1 MKEIKIKS
9 ITLHNWRGEKDRTTE
24 FHLDAATYIC
34 GDNGLGKSRHFDAF
48 CWLLFGKD
56 SQDRKD
62 FELRTYD
69 GQHNVMHHC
78 ECSVEATLAI
88 DGRDVTIKRSY
99 TEQWVKPRGQVEE
112 VLKGNVTECT
122 WDDVPVKVGEFQNR
136 VKEQIIDESV
146 FKMITNPR
154 YFCEKMKWQQQRELL
169 LTMAG
174 VASDEEIAA
183 DNKDFR
189 LLLDSLSGKS
199 LTDYRKEVSAEKK
212 RLKKDLGEIKPRID
226 QTQKMMP
233 EAEDWDA
240 LEEQRKAAKDKIVK
254 IDEQLESY
262 ESMSSSR
269 RKEVDDINLQISIF
283 RQDQQI
289 AVSRFR
295 QEQLEEVNRKNEGRK
310 EVENFLR
317 NGNTELSQDN
327 MDLSRAK
334 DRVTYLKKEIEK
346 LDSQLAG
353 LWDDWHRI
361 SSREQDREHSDICS
375 ACGQRLPEDQIK
387 KAHDMFVS
395 RKNAD
400 LKLNNERGQS
410 LSNQKKDYQEELTA
424 KEKEVDD
431 LSSAVKG
438 KQDQINVLYDK
449 LNAMP
454 FAKMEDAK
462 AEDVPQY
469 NDLQAKIQQL
479 QDKLAQLSIPT
490 DNSVEKDRLHAERN
504 ELNGQVDD
512 LYSRLQKQ
520 SQIDS
525 ANKEIAV
532 LNDKGKKLSQQI
544 ADLEQ
549 SEYVAAQFSKKKIEN
564 CEKRINSMFQKVTF
578 QLFDYTQDG
587 NEFET
592 CVPLVGGIPYAVA
605 NTASQLNAG
614 LDIINTISKFN
625 NITAPIFV
633 DNSESV
639 NEYLVPDNLQMI
651 YLKVTEDQKLII
663 K

>member
-24 FHLDAATYIC
+24 FHLDAPTYIC

-69 GQHNVMHHC
+69 KKHNVMHHC
-78 ECSVEATLAI
+78 ECSVEATLVI
-88 DGRDVTIKRSY
+88 DGMDVTIKRSY

-183 DNKDFR
+183 GNKDFR
-189 LLLDSLSGKS
+189 LLLDNLSGKS
-199 LTDYRKEVSAEKK
+199 LADYRKEVSAEKK
-212 RLKKDLGEIKPRID
+212 RLKKDLEEIKPRID

-233 EAEDWDA
+233 EAEDWAA
-240 LEEQRKAAKDKIVK
+240 LEEQRKEVKDKIAK
-254 IDEQLESY
+254 IDGQLESY

-269 RKEVDDINLQISIF
+269 RKEIDDINLQISTC
-283 RQDQQI
+283 RQDQHI
-289 AVSRFR
+289 VVSRFR
-295 QEQLEEVNRKNEGRK
+295 EEKLEEVNKKNEGRK
-310 EVENFLR
+310 EIENLIR
-317 NGNTELSQDN
+317 NGNAELSQDN
-327 MDLSRAK
+327 IDLSRAK
-334 DRVTYLKKEIEK
+334 DRVAYLKKEIEN
-346 LDSQLAG
+346 LDRQLSG
-353 LWDDWHRI
+353 LRDEWHRI
-361 SSREQDREHSDICS
+361 SSSEQDKEHSDICP

-387 KAHDMFVS
+387 KAHDMFLS
-395 RKNAD
+395 QKNAD
-400 LKLNNERGQS
+400 LKVNNERGQS
-410 LSNQKKDYQEELTA
+410 LSKQKKDYQEELTA

-431 LSSAVKG
+431 LSSAIKG
-438 KQDQINVLYDK
+438 RQDQINVLYDK

-454 FAKMEDAK
+454 FAKMEDVK
-462 AEDVPQY
+462 AEDAPQY

-479 QDKLAQLSIPT
+479 QDKLGRLSAPT
-490 DNSVEKDRLHAERN
+490 DNSVDKDRLHAERN
-504 ELNGQVDD
+504 DLNRQVDD

-520 SQIDS
+520 AQIDS
-525 ANKEIAV
+525 ANKEIVV

-544 ADLEQ
+544 AYLEQ
-549 SEYVAAQFSKKKIEN
+549 SEYVAAQFTKKKIED
-564 CEKRINSMFQKVTF
+564 CEKRINSMFSEVTF
-578 QLFDYTQDG
+578 QLFDCTQDG

-592 CVPLVGGIPYAVA
+592 CAPLVDGTPYAVA

-614 LDIINTISKFN
+614 LDIINTLCNFN
-625 NITAPIFV
+625 NVSAPIFC

-639 NEYLVPDNLQMI
+639 NHYRTPANSQMI